1 MATCRLMPM
10 PSTRITKTRES
21 TEMPS
26 FDRVALTLLFLF
38 SLTEV
43 LNGAIRY
50 YAAQYGFSWLPY
62 LPHVLLFAAL
72 APMFFAYVV
81 TEGISSTYL
90 TVLVLFGVA
99 ATFGVFNLGNAS
111 QVEFGFWTL
120 VPFLYGI
127 VVLPS
132 IMRGWR
138 RLVPYAVL
146 LWALAVAGV
155 LINLFHT
162 WPWIGFGYQVGSTS
176 IEASRLWRTNAVNF
190 ARLPGFSTGSY
201 FAAVQI
207 LILALFLRETLRR
220 KVGIPM
226 WFLSGVAIVLTTSK
240 TTIAIYLFLSIM
252 HLFEHGPTRRS
263 CRLIPFA
270 AAAFDILL
278 PFSMFLVRLDWVDSI
293 RSPTMSLLVW
303 SFAERLQVGWPQ
315 WILMIVERGNLV
327 LGRGLGGIGTAQQ
340 YFEPALYSPADNIA
354 VYLYGTFG
362 VLGLIALLIYGW
374 KVSRLRI
381 DSPHGRFFFLCACV
395 VLLDGSTTSVLEG
408 AFTAMALGVSLRF
421 LQGRA
426 VRERR
431 RVSSSRKKEI
441 AQTSLGESPA

>member
-1 MATCRLMPM
+1 M
-10 PSTRITKTRES
+10 PSTGTTKTRES
-21 TEMPS
+21 TELPL

-50 YAAQYGFSWLPY
+50 YAAQNGFSWLPY

-72 APMFFAYVV
+72 APMSLAYLAGDGV
-81 TEGISSTYL
+81 TSTYL
-90 TVLVLFGVA
+90 IVSILFGVA

-111 QVEFGFWTL
+111 QVEFGLWIL
-120 VPFLYGI
+120 VPFLYG
-127 VVLPS
+127 VVALPS
-132 IMRGWR
+132 VVRGWR
-138 RLVPYAVL
+138 RLIPYVFL
-146 LWALAVAGV
+146 LWVLAVAGV
-155 LINLFHT
+155 LINLFHM
-162 WPWIGFGYQVGSTS
+162 WPWIGFGYQVGATS
-176 IEASRLWRTNAVNF
+176 VEASRLWHTAGVSF

-201 FAAVQI
+201 FVAVQI
-207 LILALFLRETLRR
+207 LILALFLRQTLRR

-252 HLFEHGPTRRS
+252 HLFERGPTRRS
-263 CRLIPFA
+263 WRLIPFA

-278 PFSMFLVRLDWVDSI
+278 PFSMFLVKLDWVDSI
-293 RSPTMSLLVW
+293 QSPTVSLLLW
-303 SFAERLQVGWPQ
+303 SFADRLQVAWPQ
-315 WILMIVERGNLV
+315 WILMIVERGNML
-327 LGRGLGGIGTAQQ
+327 LGRGLGGIGAAQQ
-340 YFEPALYSPADNIA
+340 YFEPAIYSPADNIA

-374 KVSRLRI
+374 KASRLRI

-395 VLLDGSTTSVLEG
+395 VLLGGATTSVLEG
-408 AFTAMALGVSLRF
+408 AFTAMAFGVSLRF
-421 LQGRA
+421 LQERTVG
-426 VRERR
+426 ERR